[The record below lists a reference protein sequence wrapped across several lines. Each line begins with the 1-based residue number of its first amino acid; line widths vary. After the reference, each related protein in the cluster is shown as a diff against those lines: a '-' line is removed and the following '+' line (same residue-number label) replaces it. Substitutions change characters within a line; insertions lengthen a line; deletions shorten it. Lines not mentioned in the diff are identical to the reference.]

1 VSLTLKSSAIDIL
14 VVEDSPTQAEK
25 MRYLIGTK
33 GYNVRVAV
41 DGTQALDAIKERKPN
56 LVLSDV
62 LMPEMDGYTLC
73 KLIKEDE
80 NWGDIPV
87 ILITTLNDPKDI
99 VRGLECGAD
108 NFIRKPYT
116 ESYLLARIEYALMNQ
131 QIRTGKNMDVGI
143 VLYLGNQKHF
153 INSQR
158 QQILDLLISTYE
170 QAIFVNEELQQRERQ
185 VLDLNMRLAQYTSE
199 LEATNRVIARK
210 NIELEHA
217 NRAKSEFLANMS
229 HELRTPLNAILGF
242 SEALKDG
249 LVGVMGDKQKEY
261 ITDIFESGSH
271 LLALINDILDLA
283 KIEAGRMDLEIAPT
297 DVSAILESSIS
308 LLTERAHAHQ
318 IRLSLELQPIDI
330 VMLDQRKF
338 KQIVFNLVSNAIK
351 FTPSGGDVFVS
362 IGKASRLP
370 DSVSIAAGFTK
381 TLQADNGAYIELSV
395 IDTGIG
401 MQADALDKL
410 FQPFVQLDS
419 GLTRKFEGSGL
430 GLAIVKQLVELHS
443 GAMEVKSEVGCGSKF
458 TVFLPYVSAIDATN
472 SASSLK
478 ATG

>member
-1 VSLTLKSSAIDIL
+1 MSQTLKGAAIDIL

-25 MRYLIGTK
+25 MRYLIGSK
-33 GYNVRVAV
+33 GYNVRVAE
-41 DGTQALDAIKERKPN
+41 DGKQALEAIKERKPN

-73 KLIKEDE
+73 KLIKDDA

-116 ESYLLARIEYALMNQ
+116 DSYLLTRIEYALMNQ
-131 QIRTGKNMDVGI
+131 QMRTGKNMDIGI

-170 QAIFVNEELQQRERQ
+170 QAIFVNEELQERERQ
-185 VLDLNMRLAQYTSE
+185 VLELNMRLARYTSE
-199 LEATNRVIARK
+199 LETTNRVIARK

-249 LVGVMGDKQKEY
+249 LVGTMGEKQKEY

-283 KIEAGRMDLEIAPT
+283 KIEAGRMELEIAPT
-297 DVSAILESSIS
+297 DVSTILESSIS
-308 LLTERAHAHQ
+308 LLTERAHAHH
-318 IRLSLELQPIDI
+318 IRLSMELGPMDV

-338 KQIVFNLVSNAIK
+338 KQIIFNLVSNAIK
-351 FTPSGGDVFVS
+351 FTPSGGDVLVS
-362 IGKASRLP
+362 VAKAHRLP
-370 DSVSIAAGFTK
+370 DSVNVAAGFGN

-395 IDTGIG
+395 VDTGIG

-410 FQPFVQLDS
+410 FQPFVQLDG

-430 GLAIVKQLVELHS
+430 GLAIVKQLVELHN
-443 GAMEVKSEVGCGSKF
+443 GVMEVKSEVGCGSKF
-458 TVFLPYVSAIDATN
+458 TVFLPYVSAIQ
-472 SASSLK
+472 SAKPTSSLK

>member
-1 VSLTLKSSAIDIL
+1 VRVSLTLKNSAIDIL

-25 MRYLIGTK
+25 MRYLIGSK
-33 GYNVRVAV
+33 GYNVRVAA
-41 DGTQALDAIKERKPN
+41 DGAKALDAIKEGKPN

-73 KLIKEDE
+73 RLIKEDE
-80 NWGDIPV
+80 HWGDIPV

-99 VRGLECGAD
+99 VRGLESGAD

-116 ESYLLARIEYALMNQ
+116 DSYLLTRIEYALMNQ
-131 QIRTGKNMDVGI
+131 QMRTGKNMDVGI

-158 QQILDLLISTYE
+158 QQILDLLISSYE
-170 QAIFVNEELQQRERQ
+170 QAVFVNEELQERERQ

-199 LEATNRVIARK
+199 LEATNRVIAAK

-249 LVGVMGDKQKEY
+249 LVGVMAEKQKEY

-271 LLALINDILDLA
+271 LLSLINDILDLA
-283 KIEAGRMDLEIAPT
+283 KIEAGRMELEIVPT
-297 DVSAILESSIS
+297 DVPTILESSIS
-308 LLTERAHAHQ
+308 LLTERAHAHH
-318 IRLSLELQPIDI
+318 IRLSMEMQPMDV
-330 VMLDQRKF
+330 VMLDQRKL

-351 FTPSGGDVFVS
+351 FTPSGGDVFISV
-362 IGKASRLP
+362 GKSARLP
-370 DSVSIAAGFTK
+370 ESVRAAAGFVATSN
-381 TLQADNGAYIELSV
+381 QPGNGAYIELSV
-395 IDTGIG
+395 VDTGIG
-401 MQADALDKL
+401 MRADALDKL
-410 FQPFVQLDS
+410 FQPFVQLDG

-430 GLAIVKQLVELHS
+430 GLAIVKQLVELHN
-443 GAMEVKSEVGCGSKF
+443 GAMEVKSDVGCGSKF
-458 TVFLPYVSAIDATN
+458 TVFLPYVSAIQPV
-472 SASSLK
+472 ASVN
-478 ATG
+478 AAG